1 MCVLKFDGFVTSGL
15 KKAGIF
21 MKKDIYYKQYEDKL
35 GFLPYAGTL
44 NVKLKEE
51 IEISVKDQIEEH
63 LQKIEGNDKFGAVYF
78 IDATLKVNSKKE
90 RGAILFP
97 IKTTHNIDTLEFVS
111 EKNLRKTLNLNDYDK
126 VSVIIEQD
134 IK

>member
-1 MCVLKFDGFVTSGL
+1 MCMLKFDGFVTSGL

-21 MKKDIYYKQYEDKL
+21 MKKNVYYKQYKDKL

-63 LQKIEGNDKFGAVYF
+63 LKKIEGNDKFGAVYF
-78 IDATLKVNSKKE
+78 IDATLEANTEKE
-90 RGAILFP
+90 YGAILFP

-111 EKNLRKTLNLNDYDK
+111 EKNLRKTLKLNDNDK
-126 VSVIIEQD
+126 ITVIINYD
-134 IK
+134 VK